1 MSHLGFCLEI
11 AWKSSEEDLRLGV
24 FVMETSWPTPSLCE
38 LRLLSQVKG
47 VQAAWTGFG
56 LRWSGGHDVF
66 GDIPACSLMGGGSQ
80 PMVFFCLC
88 SFSHDFN
95 YAVVALSYCKR
106 KANPNGTS
114 TSDQW
119 GLVYFPSSRG
129 SLGGLP
135 I

>member
-24 FVMETSWPTPSLCE
+24 FVMETSWPTPSLCD

-66 GDIPACSLMGGGSQ
+66 GDIPACSLMGGAPNQ
-80 PMVFFCLC
+80 WFF
-88 SFSHDFN
+88 FAF
-95 YAVVALSYCKR
+95 VVSRTTLTMRWLPSATVSVRQTRTERRHLT
-106 KANPNGTS
+106 NGA
-114 TSDQW
+114 
-119 GLVYFPSSRG
+119 
-129 SLGGLP
+129 
-135 I
+135 